1 MTLARN
7 IGLAAALAAMLPAC
21 QPPTTDAAEARVAG
35 PVAGSGPS
43 DPLPSPDTTGAIWA
57 PAGGAEDA
65 PMRLVYG
72 VPRQPVLVAIE
83 CRDAA
88 TPDARIMITRNA
100 PADGGAG
107 ALLALIGNRM
117 IARVAVDATEV
128 SGKQVWRGEAPALM
142 EQWDALADPVDAT
155 VTVPGAGLVRLNA
168 SPLPAE
174 LVTACRGVPERPV
187 PPELVPV
194 PVPNVPPTFSPVP

>member
-21 QPPTTDAAEARVAG
+21 QPPTTDAAEARLAG

-57 PAGGAEDA
+57 PTGGAEDA
-65 PMRLVYG
+65 TMRLVYG
-72 VPRQPVLVAIE
+72 VPGQPVLVAIE
-83 CRDAA
+83 CLGAA
-88 TPDARIMITRNA
+88 TPDARIIITRNA
-100 PADGGAG
+100 PADAGAG

-128 SGKQVWRGEAPALM
+128 SGKRVWRGEAPALM

-174 LVTACRGVPERPV
+174 LVTACRGAATPDLPASPLSAPAAIAPV
-187 PPELVPV
+187 P
-194 PVPNVPPTFSPVP
+194 